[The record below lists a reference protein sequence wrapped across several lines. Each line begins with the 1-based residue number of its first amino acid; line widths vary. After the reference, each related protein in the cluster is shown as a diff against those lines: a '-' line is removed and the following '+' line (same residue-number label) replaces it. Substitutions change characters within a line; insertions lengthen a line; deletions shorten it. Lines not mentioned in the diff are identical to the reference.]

1 MYLPDAVPGERLR
14 CGGVP
19 KSSKLCRPLLT
30 VPEVSGSVAS
40 NKTGH
45 TSTGRHGAIQ
55 QMTISVTGCYRVK
68 TAGAKGGDSFGRDQK
83 HGGRGA
89 LIAGN
94 LSIVVG
100 QAGGK
105 VHTDEYASGGG
116 GGGSFVYRTLDNGL
130 LMAAGGGGGASYQY
144 DSEAGNNA
152 TGSVGT
158 EDPNQ
163 MGIGGANGQP
173 RSNDQ
178 STAASE
184 RNPSLVAAEPVGLAS
199 PPPPAQASR
208 TETEA
213 VVAPTAGS
221 EPAEAAAAAELGLAA
236 VYAGGGGGSFCG
248 GSGCVATTGGNT
260 GSEHGFVLP
269 ATAGRRLL
277 QVATLTDHF
286 CSKKVTILCGKYR
299 TLVTVIE

>member
-1 MYLPDAVPGERLR
+1 
-14 CGGVP
+14 
-19 KSSKLCRPLLT
+19 
-30 VPEVSGSVAS
+30 
-40 NKTGH
+40 
-45 TSTGRHGAIQ
+45 
-55 QMTISVTGCYRVK
+55 VTGCYRVK

-94 LSIVVG
+94 VILAAGTQLSIVVG

-199 PPPPAQASR
+199 PPPPAASISYR
-208 TETEA
+208 DRG
-213 VVAPTAGS
+213 GS
-221 EPAEAAAAAELGLAA
+221 RADGWVGGSGGKGSLADGGFGGGGGGAAAIKGAAGACGGYSGGGA
-236 VYAGGGGGSFCG
+236 GTPDWIYAGGGGGSSCG

-260 GSEHGFVLP
+260 GSEHSFVLL
-269 ATAGRRLL
+269 RLL
-277 QVATLTDHF
+277 VDGS
-286 CSKKVTILCGKYR
+286 CK
-299 TLVTVIE
+299 

>member
-1 MYLPDAVPGERLR
+1 
-14 CGGVP
+14 
-19 KSSKLCRPLLT
+19 
-30 VPEVSGSVAS
+30 
-40 NKTGH
+40 
-45 TSTGRHGAIQ
+45 
-55 QMTISVTGCYRVK
+55 MTISVTGCYRVK

-94 LSIVVG
+94 VILAAGTQLSIVVG

-105 VHTDEYASGGG
+105 VHTDEYAGGGG

-208 TETEA
+208 A
-213 VVAPTAGS
+213 CGGYSGGGAGTRS
-221 EPAEAAAAAELGLAA
+221 I
-236 VYAGGGGGSFCG
+236 YAGGGGGSFCG

-260 GSEHGFVLP
+260 GSEH
-269 ATAGRRLL
+269 
-277 QVATLTDHF
+277 
-286 CSKKVTILCGKYR
+286 S
-299 TLVTVIE
+299 